1 MVLQAEEMAR
11 AKVWR
16 ESGHPEFGRRP
27 AGSGLWRVTGRK
39 GRPQS
44 DCERSREVPTAG
56 KWQRRSFLLPL
67 VTFSRAVWF
76 SSGKGAWRV
85 QAVGGMPSFPTRSLA
100 DATNHTMEGSWCR
113 NGNCLASKERER
125 VAPCTLGPPSQASP
139 GPAPGGPSRT
149 GSATPQTQR
158 ATGFLEASL
167 APHPHLLVHTYM
179 GSWVCTARVS
189 LICRSSCSQNAY
201 PALFTTTHSTIGESF
216 LWLQVTRCV

>member
-85 QAVGGMPSFPTRSLA
+85 QAVGGMPSPPGAWLMPQTTRWREVGVG
-100 DATNHTMEGSWCR
+100 METAWPPKR
-113 NGNCLASKERER
+113 ERE
-125 VAPCTLGPPSQASP
+125 
-139 GPAPGGPSRT
+139 
-149 GSATPQTQR
+149 
-158 ATGFLEASL
+158 
-167 APHPHLLVHTYM
+167 
-179 GSWVCTARVS
+179 
-189 LICRSSCSQNAY
+189 
-201 PALFTTTHSTIGESF
+201 
-216 LWLQVTRCV
+216 